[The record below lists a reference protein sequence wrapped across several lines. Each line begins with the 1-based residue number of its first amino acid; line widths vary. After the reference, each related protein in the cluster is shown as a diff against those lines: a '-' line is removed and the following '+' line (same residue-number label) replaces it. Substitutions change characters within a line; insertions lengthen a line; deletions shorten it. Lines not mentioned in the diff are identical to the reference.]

1 MPRVTRFLNNGLEM
15 NLEADSSKSRQVCP
29 VLDSLRTDL
38 ALQLLQALAQK
49 AGLGRVADG
58 AAFEQAAKE
67 NPRRCELVHV
77 LEDEDFHLPRPERH
91 VGGLRIAIDGRS
103 ISAGKAEIVQA
114 MLGKDRGVRKPGPA
128 MVGVGEKLSI
138 DELEC
143 RPAARRIRV
152 LRIDASGGEKR
163 IFAARVQLE
172 DRL

>member
-1 MPRVTRFLNNGLEM
+1 M
-15 NLEADSSKSRQVCP
+15 NLEADSSKSRQICP

-91 VGGLRIAIDGRS
+91 VGGLRIAIDGRR
-103 ISAGKAEIVQA
+103 IPAGKAEIVQA
-114 MLGKDRGVRKPGPA
+114 MLGKDRGGRQPGPA
-128 MVGVGEKLSI
+128 MVGGGEKLSV

-143 RPAARRIRV
+143 RPASRRIPG
-152 LRIDASGGEKR
+152 LRLEPSGGAE
-163 IFAARVQLE
+163 RVF
-172 DRL
+172 